1 MNVQDE
7 DETDFDCRRSKGQR
21 ELEDDFKKAKKRFP
35 KLLSLKT
42 PITDLHTQAGH
53 DGQHRRA
60 GGHCD
65 HGPHG
70 PHHRHTQGHN
80 IDLPGSGWFYP
91 LSISDKIKVKRL

>member
-1 MNVQDE
+1 MRMKQTLIVE
-7 DETDFDCRRSKGQR
+7 EVKVK
-21 ELEDDFKKAKKRFP
+21 E
-35 KLLSLKT
+35 SLKMILKK
-42 PITDLHTQAGH
+42 PKRGFHYFYLCKHPLTDLHTQAGH

-60 GGHCD
+60 GGHRD